1 MNVYNRQH
9 ITTCI
14 YALYDDDN
22 VQYINKYNSFHL
34 YI

>member
-1 MNVYNRQH
+1 MNAYNTQH

-14 YALYDDDN
+14 YAIYDDDRA
-22 VQYINKYNSFHL
+22 QYINKYNSFHL